1 MKKGEKFITVGPGV
15 SVVQN
20 DKVVELPI
28 GSVFTYKEEDCYQN
42 IWVTAGGRDCIL
54 KYNPLMRDLARQ
66 LPYPLE
72 KPDTILGYRELISQI
87 VKDMTEQFGVGVEV
101 TANPF
106 RTELRIG

>member
-15 SVVQN
+15 QVIQG
-20 DKVVELPI
+20 DKVIELPV
-28 GSVFTYKEEDCYQN
+28 GTVLSYKEEDRYQN

-54 KYNPLMRDLARQ
+54 KYNPLMRDLVKQ

-87 VKDMTEQFGVGVEV
+87 VRDMNEQFGVAVEV
-101 TANPF
+101 TANQF

>member
-15 SVVQN
+15 QVTQG
-20 DKVVELPI
+20 DKVIELPV
-28 GSVFTYKEEDCYQN
+28 GTVLTYKEEDLYQN

-54 KYNPLMRDLARQ
+54 EYNPLMRDLIRQ

-72 KPDTILGYRELISQI
+72 KPDTIQGYRELISQI
-87 VKDMTEQFGVGVEV
+87 VKDMNEQFGVEVEV
-101 TANPF
+101 TASHF